1 MTKHMFVNL
10 PAVLGYAMRSCHETA
25 GRIASRCLILVLRS
39 WRYGYRSHLLLNK
52 WWGWWSKLI
61 RTGFEAVMVRIGRTL
76 KMALANALHRAP
88 YALLSGRLVYVD
100 LASYIGLL
108 IGPDWMG

>member
-10 PAVLGYAMRSCHETA
+10 PAFLGNAMRSCHETA

-52 WWGWWSKLI
+52 WGSWWSKLI
-61 RTGFEAVMVRIGRTL
+61 LAGCKAGLGRNERTL
-76 KMALANALHRAP
+76 KKVPANALHG
-88 YALLSGRLVYVD
+88 AL
-100 LASYIGLL
+100 
-108 IGPDWMG
+108 